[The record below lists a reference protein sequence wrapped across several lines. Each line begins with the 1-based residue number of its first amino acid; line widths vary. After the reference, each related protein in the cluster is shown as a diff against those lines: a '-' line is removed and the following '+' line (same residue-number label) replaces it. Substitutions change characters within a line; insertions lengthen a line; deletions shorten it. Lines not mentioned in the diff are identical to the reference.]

1 MLENILGSLTKIR
14 ILRLFFEYP
23 NRTFTTDEVLR
34 NSYVGRGYGGKCIK
48 QLLNLDILKM
58 NKVGKEKRYTLN
70 KESKFYEP
78 LKDLFDLERNKY
90 PTFSYVHRNIIGD
103 LSQSLTDETIIV
115 FGSVAAGTATL
126 DSDIDILIVSEKE
139 SFVKKYV
146 KKLQKKYGMKIQ
158 AIILTF
164 ERLKILIRE
173 KSMLLKNISKEKVFV
188 SGDENI
194 LKMIENV

>member
-23 NRTFTTDEVLR
+23 NRSFTTDEILR

-48 QLLNLDILKM
+48 QLLHFGILKM

-70 KESKFYEP
+70 KENKFYEP

-103 LSQSLTDETIIV
+103 LSQSLMEETIIV

-126 DSDIDILIVSEKE
+126 DSDIDILIVSERE

-158 AIILTF
+158 AIILSF
-164 ERLKILIRE
+164 ERLKMLIKE
-173 KSMLLKNISKEKVFV
+173 KSRLLKNISKEKVFV

>member
-164 ERLKILIRE
+164 ERLKILIKE